1 MTPLKNMK
9 PIFTFLFLL
18 LLTPII
24 YAQEFKTPVD
34 YLNYI
39 SKETEVISRTTWKY
53 TSAVAHSKNAR
64 KIDAT
69 RKALVKSIQNTTKK
83 FEALKDGYK
92 GDLEYQNQLLAYLSI
107 SEKQINQEYDKIID
121 MQEVAEQSY
130 DYMEAFVMARDLVN
144 AKINEEV
151 AKLNANQKIF
161 ANKYGIQIGED
172 QSELGKKMKLS
183 NEVFENHTQLYLI
196 YFKVNFTESV
206 LMKAIAQNDLN
217 AIQQNSNALEQYS
230 IEGLDKLKTFKAYKD
245 DLILVNATKKV
256 LEFSKKEALEFSPKV
271 IAFIMLNQKFLESKT
286 TMDNKSAAARS
297 KAEVDN
303 FNSLVNEL
311 NKEVGNYNTINTK
324 FNVERSN
331 VINNWNTTGTNFIS
345 KHVPID

>member
-1 MTPLKNMK
+1 MK
-9 PIFTFLFLL
+9 SLFTALALFFII
-18 LLTPII
+18 LTTS
-24 YAQEFKTPVD
+24 AQEFNTPVD

-39 SKETEVISRTTWKY
+39 SKETSIISRTTWKY

-69 RKALVKSIQNTTKK
+69 RKALIKSIQNATKK

-92 GDLEYQNQLLAYLSI
+92 GDLEYQKQLLAYLAI
-107 SEKQINQEYDKIID
+107 SENQINQEYDKIIN

-130 DYMEAFVMARDLVN
+130 DFMEAFIMARDMVN
-144 AKINEEV
+144 EKINEEID
-151 AKLNANQKIF
+151 KLNANQKIF

-172 QSELGKKMKLS
+172 QSELGKKMKVS

-196 YFKVNFTESV
+196 FFKVNFTESV

-230 IEGLDKLKTFKAYKD
+230 NEGLDKLKTFNAYKGD
-245 DLILVNATKKV
+245 VMLVNATKKA
-256 LEFSKKEALEFSPKV
+256 LEFTKKEALEFSPKV
-271 IAFIMLNQKFLESKT
+271 VTFLMLNQKFQESKKI
-286 TMDNKSAAARS
+286 MDNKAAASIS
-297 KAEVDN
+297 KEEVAN
-303 FNSLVNEL
+303 FNALVNEL
-311 NKEVGNYNTINTK
+311 NKEVGNYNAINSK
-324 FNVERSN
+324 FNTERAN
-331 VINNWNTTGTNFIS
+331 VINNWDVTGTNFIS

>member
-1 MTPLKNMK
+1 MK
-9 PIFTFLFLL
+9 PTFTFLFLL
-18 LLTPII
+18 LLKPIS

-92 GDLEYQNQLLAYLSI
+92 GDLEYQNQLLAYLAI

-130 DYMEAFVMARDLVN
+130 DYMEAFIMARDLVN

-183 NEVFENHTQLYLI
+183 NEVFENHTQLYLLF
-196 YFKVNFTESV
+196 FKVNFTESV

-217 AIQQNSNALEQYS
+217 AIQQSSNALEQYS
-230 IEGLDKLKTFKAYKD
+230 NEGLEKLKIFKAYKND
-245 DLILVNATKKV
+245 VMLVNATKKV
-256 LEFSKKEALEFSPKV
+256 LEFTKKEALEFAPGV
-271 IAFIMLNQKFLESKT
+271 VAFMMLNQKFQESKKI
-286 TMDNKSAAARS
+286 MDDKKAGARS
-297 KAEVDN
+297 KAEIDN
-303 FNSLVNEL
+303 YNALVNTL
-311 NKEVGNYNTINTK
+311 NKEVGTYNKLNTQ
-324 FNVERSN
+324 FNTERSIA
-331 VINNWNTTGTNFIS
+331 INNWNTTGTNFIS

>member
-1 MTPLKNMK
+1 MK
-9 PIFTFLFLL
+9 STFTALLFLL
-18 LLTPII
+18 TVTITT
-24 YAQEFKTPVD
+24 AQEFKTPVD

-39 SKETEVISRTTWKY
+39 GKETEGISRTTWKY

-64 KIDAT
+64 KIDVT
-69 RKALVKSIQNTTKK
+69 RKTLVRSIQTAAKK
-83 FEALKDGYK
+83 IEALKEGYK
-92 GDLEYQNQLLAYLSI
+92 GDVEYKDQLLAYLSI

-130 DYMEAFVMARDLVN
+130 DYMEAFIMARDLVN

-151 AKLNANQKIF
+151 DKLNANQKIF

-196 YFKVNFTESV
+196 FFKVNFTESV
-206 LMKAIAQNDLN
+206 LMKAIAKNDLN

-230 IEGLDKLKTFKAYKD
+230 NEGLDKLKTFKPYKN
-245 DLILVNATKKV
+245 DLMLVTATRKV

-271 IAFIMLNQKFLESKT
+271 VAFMMLNQKFQESKK
-286 TMDNKSAAARS
+286 TMDNKSATSRS
-297 KAEVDN
+297 KEEVDN
-303 FNSLVNEL
+303 FNKLVNQL
-311 NKEVGNYNTINTK
+311 NTEVGNYNSTNNK

-331 VINNWNTTGTNFIS
+331 TINNWNITGTNFIS